1 MPKVSEEYKKQR
13 KTHILKSAE
22 ACFAEKGF
30 RETTVDDIVE
40 YSKTSKGTIYIY
52 FKSKEDIYFELI
64 EEKFGESLEHY
75 FSSVRK
81 FDTAEE
87 KLRYI
92 IKLQKNLEFT
102 EEEQKF
108 IILQVETNIYLLRK
122 GNSEQVMI
130 ERLGRISAFLE
141 EILNEGI
148 SNGEFKKGINA
159 TVFSKM
165 FWSIQDG
172 LLVRTASK
180 ELAKHHKPMW
190 DLVEEMMF
198 DYLKV

>member
-1 MPKVSEEYKKQR
+1 MPKVSEEYKQQR
-13 KTHILKSAE
+13 KKHILKSAE

-40 YSKTSKGTIYIY
+40 HSKTSKGTIYIY

-64 EEKFGESLEHY
+64 EEKFDESLENY

-81 FDTAEE
+81 FNTAEE

-108 IILQVETNIYLLRK
+108 IILQIETNMYLLRK
-122 GNSEQVMI
+122 GDSEQVMI
-130 ERLGRISAFLE
+130 ERLGRISTFLE

-148 SNGEFKKGINA
+148 SNGEFKKEINA

-180 ELAKHHKPMW
+180 ELANHHKPIW

-198 DYLKV
+198 DYLKA